1 MKQNADSLRT
11 ITSISLHLLWGKR
24 ERQRE
29 RETETERGE
38 RERERMRMSLRGIV
52 RQKNILKQK
61 NFKSI
66 HLAIRDLKKGH
77 FVLYFERKDNF

>member
-1 MKQNADSLRT
+1 
-11 ITSISLHLLWGKR
+11 
-24 ERQRE
+24 
-29 RETETERGE
+29 
-38 RERERMRMSLRGIV
+38 MRMSLRGIV

-66 HLAIRDLKKGH
+66 HLAIRGLKKGH